1 MIKRGR
7 SASSTLTT
15 SEVELLAQ
23 IFHTN
28 LRCRE
33 ISGHHFAHARVSEH
47 APFARNTTDVGH
59 YFGKLLV
66 CGLLTY
72 RQRINNV

>member
-15 SEVELLAQ
+15 GEVELLSQ
-23 IFHTN
+23 ILHAN

-33 ISGHHFAHARVSEH
+33 INGHHFTHTRVSEH

-59 YFGKLLV
+59 YVGKLLV
-66 CGLLTY
+66 GRLLTY
-72 RQRINNV
+72 CQRINSV